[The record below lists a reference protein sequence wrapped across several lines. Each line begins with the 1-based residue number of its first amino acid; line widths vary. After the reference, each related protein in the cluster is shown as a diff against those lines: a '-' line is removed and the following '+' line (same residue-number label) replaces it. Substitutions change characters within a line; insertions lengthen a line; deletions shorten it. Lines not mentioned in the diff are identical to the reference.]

1 MDRPH
6 NIPDLAPEIR
16 LYIEHLEQKIADAE
30 EDGVKGFLVVINR
43 KMNQIARSID
53 AYEFKIES
61 TEDKAFERFWAAA
74 TKFKDLAKDLKDMQI
89 EYKIKEEDIKDDPVK
104 KKPPMER
111 MVLNQ
116 DIGKRER

>member
-1 MDRPH
+1 MERPH
-6 NIPDLAPEIR
+6 NINDLAPEIR

-30 EDGVKGFLVVINR
+30 EDGVRGFLVVINR

-53 AYEFKIES
+53 AYEFQIDS

-74 TKFKDLAKDLKDMQI
+74 TKFKDLAKDMEDMKIQ
-89 EYKIKEEDIKDDPVK
+89 YKIKEEDIKDDPVK

-116 DIGKRER
+116 DKGKRER